1 MKKSVVIV
9 AIAMAF
15 SVTALN
21 AKNVISNTSTYEV
34 VAKKSTISPLCMA
47 VAKGDVEEVNRL
59 LKSGVDV
66 NAKSKGMM
74 PIHYA
79 AKYNR
84 VKIIRILI
92 KAGSKIHATSDVGY
106 TALSTARIA
115 KAKDAELFLKRFKDK
130 TVK

>member
-1 MKKSVVIV
+1 MKKSVFIV

-21 AKNVISNTSTYEV
+21 ANNVISNTSSNEV
-34 VAKKSTISPLCMA
+34 IAQKSKVSPLCTA

-59 LKSGVDV
+59 LKNGVDV
-66 NAKSKGMM
+66 NAKSNGMM

-84 VKIIRILI
+84 VEMIKILI
-92 KAGSKIHATSDVGY
+92 TAGSKIHKYCDEGR
-106 TALSTARIA
+106 TALMIAQNA
-115 KAKDAELFLKRFKDK
+115 KAKDAEQFLKRFKDK
-130 TVK
+130 TA

>member
-21 AKNVISNTSTYEV
+21 ANNVISNTSSKEV
-34 VAKKSTISPLCMA
+34 IAQKSKVSPLCTA

-59 LKSGVDV
+59 LKNGVDV
-66 NAKSKGMM
+66 NAKSNGMM

-84 VKIIRILI
+84 VEMIKILI
-92 KAGSKIHATSDVGY
+92 TAGSKIHKYCDEGR
-106 TALSTARIA
+106 TALMIAQNA
-115 KAKDAELFLKRFKDK
+115 KAKDAEQFLKRFKDK
-130 TVK
+130 TA